1 VVCAALILVCAPS
14 GSPAQAQP
22 SPDSTFVPNSKPLLA
37 LRPTPDR
44 IVIDGVFDDA
54 GWRSAARATNF
65 CETWPGD
72 LIRPAVDTEV
82 LVTYD
87 EEHLYLAFIA
97 HDDPAQIRAS
107 YRARDEI
114 FQDDY
119 VGIILDTYGDAAW
132 AYELFINPFGIQGDL
147 RLTPSGEEIGF
158 DVVFESRGRITED
171 GFQVEVAVP
180 FKSLRFPAGEVQSW
194 RVNFWRN
201 RPRDSRR
208 RYSWAAISRDDPC
221 FLCQFGT
228 LAGLT
233 GVQPGASFDLLPA
246 LVGSQAG
253 ELNDPADPAS
263 GFTKNDPEFELS
275 LGARY
280 GFTPSLGAEIAL
292 NPDFSQVESDVAQID
307 VNTTFALFFP
317 ERRPFFQEGSD
328 LYQSFYDVI
337 YTRQINDPSV
347 AAKLTGRGQR
357 TSFVYIFGRDDETP
371 MILPFEERSLFAAPG
386 KSVSN
391 IVRARRTFGE
401 DNWVGAVLTDRRY
414 DIGGSGTTGGA
425 DLSWRFLQNY
435 RVEAQA
441 LVGWTEEPDDTSL
454 TAEQHPEGA
463 TFADGK
469 HTMALDGE
477 SYEGVAGYASVE
489 RDARHWSSDIDYW
502 AQSAT
507 FRADAGFVTRNSEHY
522 VSWRNVYA
530 FYPDNRIF
538 DQIVPGLLLW
548 RRWNAYGLRKGQ
560 AIEPFLTLSFKAQ
573 TTFAFGWE
581 HAQERFRDIYF
592 DYVDLF
598 WGELNSAFSEALSF
612 GFWVGKGDR
621 IARTAEPNPF
631 LGKGEAVDV
640 WGTFKLGRRFVLQPS
655 FTYST
660 IRYPDTGEPYFRG
673 HIWRAKH
680 NYQFTRELFLR
691 FILQYDDFDGELNIE
706 PLLTYELNPFS
717 RFYIGMN
724 MDELD
729 YDHESRDPA
738 ERTGDGFEPASWQ
751 VFFKF
756 QYLFRW

>member
-1 VVCAALILVCAPS
+1 M
-14 GSPAQAQP
+14 AQP
-22 SPDSTFVPNSKPLLA
+22 SPDSTFVPNSRPVLA
-37 LRPTPDR
+37 VRPTPDR
-44 IVIDGVFDDA
+44 IVIDGELDDA
-54 GWRSAARATNF
+54 GWRSAARAANF

-87 EEHLYLAFIA
+87 EKHLYLAFIA
-97 HDDPAQIRAS
+97 RDDPAQIRAS

-132 AYELFINPFGIQGDL
+132 AYELFVNPFGIQGDL

-180 FKSLRFPAGEVQSW
+180 FKSLRFPTGEVQSW

-201 RPRDSRR
+201 HPRDSRR

-233 GVQPGASFDLLPA
+233 GVQPGGSLDLLPA

-253 ELNDPADPAS
+253 ELNDLADPTS
-263 GFTKNDPEFELS
+263 GFSKNDPEFELS
-275 LGARY
+275 LGTRY

-328 LYQSFYDVI
+328 LYGSFYDVI

-401 DNWVGAVLTDRRY
+401 DNWVGAVITDRRY
-414 DIGGSGTTGGA
+414 DIGGSGTTGGV

-441 LVGWTEEPDDTSL
+441 LAGWTEEPDDTSL
-454 TAEQHPEGA
+454 TAEQHADGA

-477 SYEGVAGYASVE
+477 SYAGVAGYASVE
-489 RDARHWSSDIDYW
+489 RDARHWSSDVDYW

-538 DQIVPGLLLW
+538 DQIEPGLLMW

-560 AIEPFLTLSFKAQ
+560 AVEPFLTLSFKAQ

-581 HAQERFRDIYF
+581 HAQERFRGIYF

-621 IARTAEPNPF
+621 IARTAEPQPF
-631 LGKGEAVDV
+631 LGEGEAVDV
-640 WGTFKLGRRFVLQPS
+640 WGTLKLGRRFVLQPS
-655 FTYST
+655 FKYST

-673 HIWRAKH
+673 HIWRAKF

-691 FILQYDDFDGELNIE
+691 FILQYDDFAGELNIE